1 MKRTKRELSCC
12 PQPRVREALSGFAC
26 QGTWSRSERCVM
38 TRHKQTLFVKE
49 PCVSAE
55 WKKTA
60 AGKMIYLFVLFLFYF
75 LYTKRRQ
82 FIQKKKRQRK
92 TLDIQL
98 HFCVFFTTLI
108 LRGLA
113 FVDTA
118 AKSLKLYMNATLSC
132 SVWPHQRWHRPLSV
146 SCSIGRRTPRIND
159 VSWRLQYHVKVHT
172 QMLIHYVKTNK
183 WKNKRE
189 REIKMLFFSTEWT
202 GR

>member
-1 MKRTKRELSCC
+1 MEQVWTLRNDAAQTNALCQRAM
-12 PQPRVREALSGFAC
+12 RVR
-26 QGTWSRSERCVM
+26 RM
-38 TRHKQTLFVKE
+38 
-49 PCVSAE
+49 
-55 WKKTA
+55 KKNSCRENDLLVCTFTYR
-60 AGKMIYLFVLFLFYF
+60 KHLFLFYF